1 MNENRKD
8 LNLLPTIFKKVALG
22 ILLLTVLFMV
32 LALSKNLSIE
42 GEIAKTISKTGF
54 LISLLI
60 FALTKNKIEDELTFK
75 IRLSA
80 FAGSFIVG
88 VLYIIVEPFVN
99 LLFGD
104 SFMSDKG
111 ATGLLINMFLFYF
124 LIFYSRLKKR

>member
-1 MNENRKD
+1 MNENQKD
-8 LNLLPTIFKKVALG
+8 MNLLPTIFKKVALG

-32 LALSKNLSIE
+32 LALSKTINMQAELAKSI
-42 GEIAKTISKTGF
+42 TKTGF

-60 FALTKNKIEDELTFK
+60 FALTKNKVEDELTLK

-80 FAGSFIVG
+80 FTGSFIVG
-88 VLYIIVEPFVN
+88 VVFIITEPFIK

-111 ATGLLINMFLFYF
+111 AAEILIIMFLFYF
-124 LIFYSRLKKR
+124 MSFYSRLKQR